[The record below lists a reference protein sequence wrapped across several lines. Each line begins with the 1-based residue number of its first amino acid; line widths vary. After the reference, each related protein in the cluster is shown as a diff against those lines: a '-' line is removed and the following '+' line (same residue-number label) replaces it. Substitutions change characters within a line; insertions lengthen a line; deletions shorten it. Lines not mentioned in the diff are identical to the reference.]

1 MQLNFESGQLN
12 QKKTNTA
19 SDYFP
24 GLCVNKFFIFLIIS
38 ITIFNSKSFGQTPVD
53 SIEVHSAKKATI
65 MSACLPGLGQAYN
78 KKYWKIPVIY
88 AGFGVLTYFMIQ
100 NGTEYRNFREAY
112 IIADTITN
120 WQDSDNSY
128 VLRYEGNV
136 TSLQEGRNYYRH
148 NLELTYILSGLL
160 YVLNIIDASVDAN
173 LYNFDVSDDLTLR
186 FEPVSNEI
194 YWARGPTP
202 ALTLRFKF

>member
-1 MQLNFESGQLN
+1 MQLNFESGHRN
-12 QKKTNTA
+12 QKVINTI

-24 GLCVNKFFIFLIIS
+24 GLYLNKLLITLLIFFFL
-38 ITIFNSKSFGQTPVD
+38 FNSRAFSQSQPAD
-53 SIEVHSAKKATI
+53 STEYHSAKKATI

-88 AGFGVLTYFMIQ
+88 AGFGVLTYFMVQ

-112 IIADTITN
+112 NIVATGDTAN
-120 WQDSDNSY
+120 YDNSY
-128 VLRYEGNV
+128 VVRYDGNL

-160 YVLNIIDASVDAN
+160 YILNIIDASVDAN
-173 LYNFDVSDDLTLR
+173 LYNFDVSDDLSLR
-186 FEPVSNEI
+186 FEPVSNEL

-202 ALTLRFKF
+202 GLTLRFKF

>member
-1 MQLNFESGQLN
+1 MQQNFESGTIN
-12 QKKTNTA
+12 HQKINTA

-24 GLCVNKFFIFLIIS
+24 GLWVNKIFIFLIIS
-38 ITIFNSKSFGQTPVD
+38 ITFFTSKSFGQTPVD

-112 IIADTITN
+112 NIVATG
-120 WQDSDNSY
+120 DSANFDNTY
-128 VLRYEGNV
+128 VVRYNYNI

-160 YVLNIIDASVDAN
+160 YILNIIDASVDAN

-194 YWARGPTP
+194 YWARGPNP

>member
-1 MQLNFESGQLN
+1 
-12 QKKTNTA
+12 
-19 SDYFP
+19 
-24 GLCVNKFFIFLIIS
+24 
-38 ITIFNSKSFGQTPVD
+38 
-53 SIEVHSAKKATI
+53 
-65 MSACLPGLGQAYN
+65 
-78 KKYWKIPVIY
+78 
-88 AGFGVLTYFMIQ
+88 MIQ